1 MKIDGYEVEALTP
14 ERFNDL
20 VTVLGEGGI
29 GGCWCMYW
37 ISPTSAAWSEGAR
50 GGKNATNRYAFR
62 SIVEDGPPPGLLAY
76 EEGPVAWCRVMERRD
91 LPGLA
96 NSRYFRTDLD
106 IDHVWSLA
114 CFVVRSRYRG
124 RGLTT
129 VLTKAAVAHVAA
141 NGGGIL
147 EAYPWDTEE
156 KKASSTVYTGL
167 ASTFSRLG
175 FDVVQRRSPHKPM
188 MRLTVPD
195 HG

>member
-1 MKIDGYEVEALTP
+1 
-14 ERFNDL
+14 
-20 VTVLGEGGI
+20 
-29 GGCWCMYW
+29 
-37 ISPTSAAWSEGAR
+37 
-50 GGKNATNRYAFR
+50 
-62 SIVEDGPPPGLLAY
+62 
-76 EEGPVAWCRVMERRD
+76 MERRD